1 MSSGFIK
8 ATQKLWHNL
17 IILAENDTRASAPT
31 STIREIHFMYGKS
44 RESPVCVCVCV
55 CVCVSHSVMS
65 NCLQPHELDKSEPA
79 RLLYPWDSPD
89 KNRGAGCHSLLQ
101 RIFLTQGLNL
111 GLLHCRQIP

>member
-1 MSSGFIK
+1 MSSGIIK

-44 RESPVCVCVCV
+44 RESPVCVCV